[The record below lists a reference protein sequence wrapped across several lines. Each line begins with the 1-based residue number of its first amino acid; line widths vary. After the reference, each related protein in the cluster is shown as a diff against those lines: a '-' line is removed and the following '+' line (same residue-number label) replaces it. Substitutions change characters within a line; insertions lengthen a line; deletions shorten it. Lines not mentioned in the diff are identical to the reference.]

1 MMNASARRSAG
12 VVVVATVVA
21 LGTWAVVRLLGVELT
36 VGKGPDSSQVGAV
49 EVVAATVLA
58 GLAAWAV
65 HRVLARSART
75 ARWWPFVGSTAIA
88 VSIIGPSYLAD
99 GAAAVA
105 LISMHL
111 IVGAI
116 LIAGLARFDGAG
128 ERPGRRAQWT
138 TTR

>member
-1 MMNASARRSAG
+1 M
-12 VVVVATVVA
+12 VVATVVA

-36 VGKGPDSSQVGAV
+36 VGKGPDPSQVGAV

-65 HRVLARSART
+65 HRVLARGART
-75 ARWWPFVGSTAIA
+75 ARWWPFVGTTAIA

-116 LIAGLARFDGAG
+116 LIAGFARFAGAS

-138 TTR
+138 PTR

>member
-1 MMNASARRSAG
+1 MHASAWRSAG

-36 VGKGPDSSQVGAV
+36 VGKGPDPSQVGAV
-49 EVVAATVLA
+49 EVAAATVLA

-75 ARWWPFVGSTAIA
+75 ARWWPFVGTTAIA
-88 VSIIGPSYLAD
+88 VSIIGPNYLAD

-105 LISMHL
+105 LISLHL

-116 LIAGLARFDGAG
+116 LIAGLARFAGAG
-128 ERPGRRAQWT
+128 EHLGRRAQWT